1 MGDPERALCS
11 AGADPPHVR
20 GDARVSSP
28 KAGGKQRSRLGMLLR
43 AGLAITLLAVVAFTV
58 PWADRLVLSVGDAE
72 HEASGAI
79 EGSWRS
85 NAVGFRFE
93 TNADL
98 GPEWSAEARDAAARG
113 IILPVD
119 RTAGASGYD
128 WRPGLVHVFREMD
141 PAGLFTALALL
152 LLSSLLAITRWWRL
166 LRIAGC
172 AARWY
177 DALRLTFIGFFMN
190 LVLPGL
196 TGGDVVKAV
205 LVVRE
210 NPERRADAF
219 VSVLVDRGL
228 GLLVLMAMAAT
239 VVLIQGERFR
249 EVRLAVLLGFAG
261 VLVAVWIGLHPWPR
275 RVLRVDRILEKLPQK
290 ERLRAIDRALS
301 IYARRPG
308 EIALAVVLSAMNHA
322 SIAYALY
329 ALGHAFGDT
338 LTWPEYLGIAAIAN
352 TVSSVPIAPG
362 GWGVGEALYGY
373 LFHLLGAPSAL
384 GIAVSVSYRLLN
396 TGLGLAGGIFLLPF
410 VPGAREVRAE
420 METDEAREDAQSAR

>member
-1 MGDPERALCS
+1 M
-11 AGADPPHVR
+11 
-20 GDARVSSP
+20 SSP
-28 KAGGKQRSRLGMLLR
+28 KAGGKRSSRLTTLLR
-43 AGLAITLLAVVAFTV
+43 AGLAIALLAVVAFTV
-58 PWADRLVLSVGDAE
+58 PWADRLVLSVGDAQ
-72 HEASGAI
+72 HEASGKI

-85 NAVGFRFE
+85 DTVGFRFDE
-93 TNADL
+93 HADL
-98 GPEWSAEARDAAARG
+98 GPEWSAEARAAAASG
-113 IILPVD
+113 TTLPVA
-119 RTAGASGYD
+119 RASSYD

-152 LLSSLLAITRWWRL
+152 IASSLVAITRWWRL

-219 VSVLVDRGL
+219 VSVIVDRGL
-228 GLLVLMAMAAT
+228 GLLVLMAMAAV
-239 VVLIQGERFR
+239 VVLIEGERFS
-249 EVRLAVLLGFAG
+249 EVRWPVLLGFSG
-261 VLVAVWIGLHPWPR
+261 VLVALWVGLHPWPR

-290 ERLRAIDRALS
+290 ERLRSIDRALS
-301 IYARRPG
+301 IYAKRPG
-308 EIALAVVLSAMNHA
+308 ELVIATILSALNHA

-338 LTWPEYLGIAAIAN
+338 LSWPEYLGIAAIAN

-410 VPGAREVRAE
+410 VPGARDVRADL
-420 METDEAREDAQSAR
+420 ETDEAREDARTAR

>member
-1 MGDPERALCS
+1 MSTSRAT
-11 AGADPPHVR
+11 P
-20 GDARVSSP
+20 
-28 KAGGKQRSRLGMLLR
+28 RSRLGALLR
-43 AGLAITLLAVVAFTV
+43 AGLAVALLAVVALTV
-58 PWADRLVLSVGDAE
+58 PWADRLVVAVGDAE
-72 HEASGAI
+72 FEASGEI
-79 EGSWRS
+79 EGQWRS
-85 NAVGFRFE
+85 DAVSFRFDE
-93 TNADL
+93 SADL
-98 GPEWSAEARDAAARG
+98 APEWPTEAKSAATQ
-113 IILPVD
+113 
-119 RTAGASGYD
+119 RTALAVTRTPGEPNYD

-141 PAGLFTALALL
+141 PAGLFTALGLL
-152 LLSSLLAITRWWRL
+152 LLSSLVAITRWWRL
-166 LRIAGC
+166 LRVAGC

-219 VSVLVDRGL
+219 VSVIVDRGL
-228 GLLVLMAMAAT
+228 GLLVLMAMAAV
-239 VVLIQGERFR
+239 VVLVEGERFR
-249 EVRLAVLLGFAG
+249 EVRWPVLLGFSG
-261 VLVAVWIGLHPWPR
+261 VLVALWIGLHPWPR

-301 IYARRPG
+301 IYAKRPG
-308 EIALAVVLSAMNHA
+308 ELVIAAILSALNHA

-338 LTWPEYLGIAAIAN
+338 LSWPEYLGIAAIAN

-373 LFHLLGAPSAL
+373 LFHLLGAPTAL

-420 METDEAREDAQSAR
+420 METDEAREEAQRAR